1 VWLAKRPV
9 FDTLAL
15 AMLVMEKQP
24 IIEIFFKDIA
34 IPVPKVEELI
44 EGIVIGVGAK
54 KNALF
59 VDLPPYRTGIIRG
72 KEFTNIRDTIKVL
85 RPGDKITAK
94 IIDTENEE
102 GYVELS
108 LQEARQEIVWRELEE
123 LQKNSSIIT
132 LPVLDVNKGG
142 LIMEWKSIQGFLP
155 TSQLK
160 TAHYPRIDDGDKDK
174 ILEELK
180 KLLGEKISVTVISVN
195 QKENKLIFS
204 EKGTKSEEIKEMIS
218 KYNIGD
224 VVEGEV
230 TGVVD
235 FGIFL
240 KIQDGLEGLVH
251 ISELDWSLVENPGVL
266 FKIGDHVKAKIITI
280 ADGKISL
287 SVKTLKPDPW
297 EGVAEKYNKGDIV
310 TGVVIKFN
318 KHGALVSIEEGI
330 SGLVHISGFSSEEVM
345 RKKLELGKSYTFQI
359 TLFEPKEHKLTLN
372 YLEENETIGNLTPPL
387 ATLVMSTDTEI
398 PKAD

>member
-1 VWLAKRPV
+1 MWLAKRPV

>member
-1 VWLAKRPV
+1 
-9 FDTLAL
+9 
-15 AMLVMEKQP
+15 MLVMEKQP